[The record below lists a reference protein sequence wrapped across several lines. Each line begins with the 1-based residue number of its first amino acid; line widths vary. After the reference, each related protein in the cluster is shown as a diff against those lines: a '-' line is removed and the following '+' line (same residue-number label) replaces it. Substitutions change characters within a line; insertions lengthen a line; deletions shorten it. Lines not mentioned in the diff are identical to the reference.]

1 MIMKQDDFLIFAEL
15 NRERFEDILDRLMQ
29 RFPNVQFGRQG
40 DDWIWVH
47 LDDGKVE
54 IDSFYSSHLELK
66 GARKHA
72 NEIKRMLGMIEKDWI
87 LKRFDP
93 PKEDLT
99 R

>member
-1 MIMKQDDFLIFAEL
+1 MDKNTFVIFAEL
-15 NRERFEDILDRLMQ
+15 SRDKFEDILDRLMKYY
-29 RFPNVQFGRQG
+29 PSIQFGRQG

-47 LDDGKVE
+47 LEDDKVE
-54 IDSFYSSHLELK
+54 IDSFTSKQLEVKGRQKQAKTVQHILK
-66 GARKHA
+66 V
-72 NEIKRMLGMIEKDWI
+72 IEKEWI

>member
-1 MIMKQDDFLIFAEL
+1 MDENTFVIFAEL
-15 NRERFEDILDRLMQ
+15 DRDKFEDILDRLMK
-29 RFPNVQFGRQG
+29 FYPSIQFGRQG

-47 LDDGKVE
+47 VKEDKIE
-54 IDSFYSSHLELK
+54 IDSFFSNQLEVKGMQKHTETVQHILK
-66 GARKHA
+66 V
-72 NEIKRMLGMIEKDWI
+72 IEKEWI